1 MNRIEVEHFKIT
13 GRKIQISQ
21 SVQDSTKGF
30 SRPEFI
36 MTENT
41 IQVVGE
47 EESSVMRP
55 TVDLA
60 SYITELNG
68 PLVRY

>member
-1 MNRIEVEHFKIT
+1 
-13 GRKIQISQ
+13 
-21 SVQDSTKGF
+21 
-30 SRPEFI
+30 
-36 MTENT
+36 MTEDT